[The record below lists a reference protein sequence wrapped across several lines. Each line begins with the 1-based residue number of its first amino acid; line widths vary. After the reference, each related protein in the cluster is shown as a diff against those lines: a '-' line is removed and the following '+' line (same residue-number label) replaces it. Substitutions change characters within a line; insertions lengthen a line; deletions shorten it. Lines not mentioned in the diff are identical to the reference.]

1 MGEGYSTGDDV
12 VYEMLGFAL
21 LATILACDPNYVNMI
36 PFPRWSTPIITFAV
50 IMIIPL
56 LSRGRIFWAVLGGIA
71 WILLKSGLVKE
82 DKTEYSGYYDEEGK
96 FHLIE
101 KKPDEVSQDNQG
113 RRST

>member
-1 MGEGYSTGDDV
+1 MGEGYSTGDDIA
-12 VYEMLGFAL
+12 YEMMGFM
-21 LATILACDPNYVNMI
+21 ILALFLAFDPNYLNMI
-36 PFPRWSTPIITFAV
+36 PCPTWLTAIATFAV

-56 LSRGRIFWAVLGGIA
+56 LSRGRIFWAVIGGIA

-82 DKTEYSGYYDEEGK
+82 DKTEYSGYYDEDGK

-113 RRST
+113 KR